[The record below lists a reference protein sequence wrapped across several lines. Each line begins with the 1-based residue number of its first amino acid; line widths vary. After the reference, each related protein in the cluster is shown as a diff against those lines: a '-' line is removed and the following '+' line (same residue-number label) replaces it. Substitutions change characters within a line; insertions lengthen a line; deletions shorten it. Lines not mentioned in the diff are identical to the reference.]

1 MDDTRT
7 EILQSREEENFLLES
22 NNACHEIFNPIRW
35 CLPPAIKKY
44 WKTVLL
50 ATMLFLAGLVF
61 LLVAILIVALP
72 KFRNASSSVVFFMFG
87 LICIIPGEQLLFIAT
102 SRYQVYKRHRMF
114 GRYFTTQRFHM
125 TFFRFPSKVVFC
137 LETSAFNFT

>member
-87 LICIIPGEQLLFIAT
+87 LICIIPGGYHVIYIWNSYKEKEGYNMAKIAT
-102 SRYQVYKRHRMF
+102 FKD
-114 GRYFTTQRFHM
+114 
-125 TFFRFPSKVVFC
+125 
-137 LETSAFNFT
+137 EN